1 MSTTLINRYFTHYC
15 WSWTT
20 TTIAGLLVT
29 FTLPLRHSPHFT
41 RLTRASTTSDR
52 LWQRFGTWLQVL
64 PHLLRRLTF
73 IRQRNEFL
81 PARHQARLSVDRYT
95 VHFLL
100 IYAPIYPALKPRR
113 VSLLHRRI
121 EANKVGT
128 LSKWRKRN
136 KSSCLLRNA
145 LEKSVGTQSV
155 TQMKNSDRWV
165 VTALSTQMR
174 RQHLRKLWL
183 DSTAIQRYLSFFFSV
198 IVCWIQMLRKCVC
211 VRQNPEKKPFE
222 T

>member
-1 MSTTLINRYFTHYC
+1 MGQWYEYNPDKLLFYPLLLKLNNHNNRRFV
-15 WSWTT
+15 
-20 TTIAGLLVT
+20 ALT

-41 RLTRASTTSDR
+41 RLSRASTTSDR

-100 IYAPIYPALKPRR
+100 IYAPIYPALQPRR
-113 VSLLHRRI
+113 VLLLHRRI
-121 EANKVGT
+121 EANKVE
-128 LSKWRKRN
+128 N

-145 LEKSVGTQSV
+145 LEKSAGTQSV
-155 TQMKNSDRWV
+155 SQMKNSDRWV
-165 VTALSTQMR
+165 VAALSTQMR

-183 DSTAIQRYLSFFFSV
+183 DSTAMQRYLSSFFSV
-198 IVCWIQMLRKCVC
+198 IVCWIQMLRKFVC
-211 VRQNPEKKPFE
+211 VRQNPKKKTFE

>member
-1 MSTTLINRYFTHYC
+1 MYWSEVFGSIHEGLFKRRPLRLMGQWYEYNPDKWLFYTLLLKLNNHNNRRFV
-15 WSWTT
+15 
-20 TTIAGLLVT
+20 GLT

-41 RLTRASTTSDR
+41 RLSRASTTSDR

-64 PHLLRRLTF
+64 SHLLRRLTF

-100 IYAPIYPALKPRR
+100 SYAPIYPALQPRR

-121 EANKVGT
+121 EANEVGT

-136 KSSCLLRNA
+136 QSSCLLRNA
-145 LEKSVGTQSV
+145 LEVSG
-155 TQMKNSDRWV
+155 D
-165 VTALSTQMR
+165 AE
-174 RQHLRKLWL
+174 RQP
-183 DSTAIQRYLSFFFSV
+183 
-198 IVCWIQMLRKCVC
+198 
-211 VRQNPEKKPFE
+211 NEK
-222 T
+222 